1 MMIGSEPLTDEQ
13 WDDDRTRRSADVH
26 GRLARRRL
34 RPAHRRRADGV
45 RRPGRAVPLRLAG
58 RRSLRHRRRRA
69 RGAARERSRT
79 CSRCSPTSSFPFH
92 WGGPLAAPRDWHPH
106 VAYDR
111 ASGIASAGGYVGDG
125 VATANLAG
133 RTLADLILGRDTR
146 SHPPAVGRAPIT
158 PLGARAA
165 ALARCPARR
174 PSPRARADHAESS
187 CCAVQPDRRAARV
200 GPALVDRFLGRVDV
214 SGGS

>member
-1 MMIGSEPLTDEQ
+1 MMIGSEPLTDAQ

-26 GRLARRRL
+26 GRLSCRRL
-34 RPAHRRRADGV
+34 RPTHRRRADGV

-69 RGAARERSRT
+69 IGAAPNAVT
-79 CSRCSPTSSFPFH
+79 DLFPVLDDVSFPFH
-92 WGGPLAAPRDWHPH
+92 WGGALAAPRDWHPH

-111 ASGIASAGGYVGDG
+111 AYRNRQRRWLRRRRSGDG
-125 VATANLAG
+125 EPRRAHA
-133 RTLADLILGRDTR
+133 RRPHRRSRHR

-158 PLGARAA
+158 PLGTRAV

-174 PSPRARADHAESS
+174 PRPRRGPTTPSPVLRRSADPEPSAWG
-187 CCAVQPDRRAARV
+187 R
-200 GPALVDRFLGRVDV
+200 LVDRFLGR
-214 SGGS
+214 